1 MVDVSATIVAKSD
14 QVNADDL
21 MGVGHTITIRITRA
35 KINPGEDQPWSLHFE
50 GSDKVYRPSKGMRR
64 IMAEAWGL
72 ESDNYVGQ
80 RLKLFRDP
88 DVRFGKDPVGGI
100 RIAAMTGITARKTF
114 VVAVSK
120 GQRRPFPVDQLP
132 ADGNDPRPQPKRAP
146 AAPGED
152 SLVVSR
158 AKAAAAK
165 GTDAFRAW
173 FNSDEGKDCRATGEL
188 TPEVLSDCKNIA
200 SGADHLGPKI
210 AADEVSKALADADP
224 FTASAVPT
232 DAEIQAQIDADH
244 RAAMAADEARMA
256 GEG

>member
-35 KINPGEDQPWSLHFE
+35 KINPGEDQPWSLQFE

-88 DVRFGKDPVGGI
+88 EVRFGKDTVGGI
-100 RIAAMTGITARKTF
+100 RIGAMTGISARKTF

-120 GQRRPFPVDQLP
+120 GQRRPFPVDALP
-132 ADGNDPRPQPKRAP
+132 ADGSDPRPQQKRPVDRVADSDRP
-146 AAPGED
+146 AAV
-152 SLVVSR
+152 L
-158 AKAAAAK
+158 AAIAAAQK
-165 GTDAFRAW
+165 GSDAFRAW
-173 FNSDEGKDCRATGEL
+173 FNTEEGKTARGDGHM
-188 TPEVLSDCKNIA
+188 TPAVLSECKTIA
-200 SGADHLGPKI
+200 SGADNLGPR
-210 AADEVSKALADADP
+210 LDADP
-224 FTASAVPT
+224 FGAADPLPSVPT
-232 DAEIQAQIDADH
+232 DDEIQSQLAAELAARDAELEG
-244 RAAMAADEARMA
+244 RA
-256 GEG
+256 

>member
-21 MGVGHTITIRITRA
+21 MGFGHTITIRITRA

-88 DVRFGKDPVGGI
+88 EVRFGKDMVGGI
-100 RIAAMTGITARKTF
+100 RIGAMTGITARKTF

-120 GQRRPFPVDQLP
+120 GQRKPFPVDPLP
-132 ADGNDPRPQPKRAP
+132 ADANDPKPAQRRP
-146 AAPGED
+146 AASTGEG
-152 SLVVSR
+152 SHAVIK
-158 AKAAAAK
+158 AKAAAGK

-173 FNSDEGKDCRATGEL
+173 FNSDEGKECRATGDL
-188 TPEVLSDCKNIA
+188 TPEVLSECKVIA
-200 SGADHLGPKI
+200 SGADYLSPKI
-210 AADEVSKALADADP
+210 ESDEVGKALADAEPNPSTATDP
-224 FTASAVPT
+224 
-232 DAEIQAQIDADH
+232 EIEAQIMREIAERD
-244 RAAMAADEARMA
+244 RAL
-256 GEG
+256 EG

>member
-114 VVAVSK
+114 VVAIE
-120 GQRRPFPVDQLP
+120 P
-132 ADGNDPRPQPKRAP
+132 
-146 AAPGED
+146 
-152 SLVVSR
+152 
-158 AKAAAAK
+158 
-165 GTDAFRAW
+165 
-173 FNSDEGKDCRATGEL
+173 
-188 TPEVLSDCKNIA
+188 
-200 SGADHLGPKI
+200 
-210 AADEVSKALADADP
+210 
-224 FTASAVPT
+224 
-232 DAEIQAQIDADH
+232 
-244 RAAMAADEARMA
+244 
-256 GEG
+256 